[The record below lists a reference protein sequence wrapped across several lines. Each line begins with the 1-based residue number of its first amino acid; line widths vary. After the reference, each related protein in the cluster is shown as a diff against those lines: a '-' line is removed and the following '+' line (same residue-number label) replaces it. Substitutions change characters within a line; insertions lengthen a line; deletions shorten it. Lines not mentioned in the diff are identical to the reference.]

1 MSACI
6 ELSDQN
12 ELYFFQR
19 LIIIKTMKAKEKK
32 KKNKNKEERKKDKDE
47 DEEED
52 AIVEAFPLPLG
63 HLFFGD
69 RRRDLG

>member
-19 LIIIKTMKAKEKK
+19 LIIRKTMKAKEKK
-32 KKNKNKEERKKDKDE
+32 KKLRIRKKERKIKTTKKKKMQ
-47 DEEED
+47 
-52 AIVEAFPLPLG
+52 L
-63 HLFFGD
+63 
-69 RRRDLG
+69 